1 MKSSIQIKKIAEN
14 VINIEYRSIQNLI
27 NSIDDDF
34 VQAVKLISESKGRLI
49 VAGVGKSANI
59 SSKLV
64 ATFNSTGQPSVF
76 LHAADAI
83 HGDLG
88 NVQKNDIVICLSKSG
103 NTEEIKLLTSN
114 LKILGNK
121 IISICG
127 NPSSFLVNHSDINI
141 NASVIEEACPHDL
154 APTSSTTAQL
164 VLGDAL
170 AICLLENR
178 GFSKEDFA
186 RFHPGGILGKK
197 LSMKVDNIINNKIPL
212 VFENDELKDII
223 IEISENRLGAT
234 VVCND
239 KKDIVGMITDGD
251 LRRCFENNNE
261 FSNLKAKEIMTQ
273 SPKKIDSQSLVYDAF
288 KIMKSHN
295 ITQLIVVDNDSYKGI
310 IHLHDIIKEG
320 IVQ

>member
-1 MKSSIQIKKIAEN
+1 MKSSIEIKKIAEN

-64 ATFNSTGQPSVF
+64 ATFNSTGQPSIF

-127 NPSSFLVNHSDINI
+127 NPSSFLVKHSDINI

-170 AICLLENR
+170 AICLLEYR

-261 FSNLKAKEIMTQ
+261 FSNLKAKEIMTE

-295 ITQLIVVDNDSYKGI
+295 ITQLIVVENDSYKGI

>member
-1 MKSSIQIKKIAEN
+1 MKSSIEIKKIAEN

-27 NSIDDDF
+27 NSIDENF

-88 NVQKNDIVICLSKSG
+88 NVQKNDVVICLSKSG

-114 LKILGNK
+114 LRILGNK

-127 NPSSFLVNHSDINI
+127 NPSSFLVKHSDINI
-141 NASVIEEACPHDL
+141 NASVSEEACPHDL

-170 AICLLENR
+170 AICLLEYR

-288 KIMKSHN
+288 NIMKSHN
-295 ITQLIVVDNDSYKGI
+295 ITQLIVVENDTYKGI

>member
-1 MKSSIQIKKIAEN
+1 MKSSIEIKKIAEN

-170 AICLLENR
+170 AICLLEYR

-234 VVCND
+234 GVCND
-239 KKDIVGMITDGD
+239 KKDIIGMITDGD

-295 ITQLIVVDNDSYKGI
+295 ITQLIVVENDSYKGI

>member
-1 MKSSIQIKKIAEN
+1 MKSSIEIKKIAEN

-64 ATFNSTGQPSVF
+64 ATFNSTGQPSIF

-127 NPSSFLVNHSDINI
+127 NPSSFLVKHSDINI

-170 AICLLENR
+170 AICLLEYR

-197 LSMKVDNIINNKIPL
+197 LSMKVENIINNKIPL

-261 FSNLKAKEIMTQ
+261 FSNLEAKEIMTQ

-295 ITQLIVVDNDSYKGI
+295 ITQLIVVENDSYKGI

>member
-1 MKSSIQIKKIAEN
+1 MKSSIEIKKIAEN

-127 NPSSFLVNHSDINI
+127 NPSSFLVKHSDINI
-141 NASVIEEACPHDL
+141 NASVSEEACPHDL

-170 AICLLENR
+170 AICLLEYR
-178 GFSKEDFA
+178 GFTKEEFA

-197 LSMKVDNIINNKIPL
+197 LSMKVENIINNKIPL
-212 VFENDELKDII
+212 VVENDELKDVI

-295 ITQLIVVDNDSYKGI
+295 ITQLIVVENDSYKGI

>member
-1 MKSSIQIKKIAEN
+1 MKSSIEIKKIAEN

-27 NSIDDDF
+27 NSIDENF

-88 NVQKNDIVICLSKSG
+88 NVQKNDVVICLSKSG

-127 NPSSFLVNHSDINI
+127 NPSSFLVKHSDINI

-170 AICLLENR
+170 AICLLEYR

-212 VFENDELKDII
+212 VFENDEFKDII

-261 FSNLKAKEIMTQ
+261 FSNLKAKEIMTHI
-273 SPKKIDSQSLVYDAF
+273 PKKIDSQSLVYDAF

-295 ITQLIVVDNDSYKGI
+295 ITQLIVVENDSYKGI
-310 IHLHDIIKEG
+310 VHLHDIIKEG
-320 IVQ
+320 IV

>member
-1 MKSSIQIKKIAEN
+1 MKSSIEIKKIAEN

-127 NPSSFLVNHSDINI
+127 NPSSFLVKHSDINI

-170 AICLLENR
+170 AICLLEYR

-251 LRRCFENNNE
+251 LRRCFENNKE
-261 FSNLKAKEIMTQ
+261 FSNLEAKEIMTQ

-295 ITQLIVVDNDSYKGI
+295 ITQLIVVENDSYKGI

>member
-1 MKSSIQIKKIAEN
+1 MKSSIEIKKIAEN

-127 NPSSFLVNHSDINI
+127 NPSSFLVKHSDINI

-170 AICLLENR
+170 AICLLEYR

-197 LSMKVDNIINNKIPL
+197 LSMKVESIINNKIPL

-261 FSNLKAKEIMTQ
+261 FSNLKAKEIMTE

-295 ITQLIVVDNDSYKGI
+295 ITQLIVVENDSYKGI

>member
-1 MKSSIQIKKIAEN
+1 MKSSIEIKKIAEN
-14 VINIEYRSIQNLI
+14 VINIEYKSIQNLV

-127 NPSSFLVNHSDINI
+127 NPSSFLVKHSDINI

-170 AICLLENR
+170 AICLLEYR

-295 ITQLIVVDNDSYKGI
+295 ITQLIVVENYSYKGI

>member
-1 MKSSIQIKKIAEN
+1 MKSSIEIKKIAEN

-127 NPSSFLVNHSDINI
+127 NPSSFLVKHSDINI

-170 AICLLENR
+170 AICLLEYR

-197 LSMKVDNIINNKIPL
+197 LSMKVENIINNKIPL

-295 ITQLIVVDNDSYKGI
+295 ITQLIVVENDSYKGI
-310 IHLHDIIKEG
+310 VHLHDIIKEG

>member
-1 MKSSIQIKKIAEN
+1 MKSSIEIKKIAEN

-127 NPSSFLVNHSDINI
+127 NPSSFLVKHSDINI

-170 AICLLENR
+170 AICLLEYR

-186 RFHPGGILGKK
+186 RFHPGGVLGKK
-197 LSMKVDNIINNKIPL
+197 LSMKVENIINNKIPL

-251 LRRCFENNNE
+251 LRRCFEKNNE

-295 ITQLIVVDNDSYKGI
+295 ITQLIVVENYSYKGI

>member
-1 MKSSIQIKKIAEN
+1 MKSSIEIKKIAEN

-49 VAGVGKSANI
+49 VSGVGKSANI

-64 ATFNSTGQPSVF
+64 ATFNSTGQPSIF

-88 NVQKNDIVICLSKSG
+88 NVQKNDVVICLSKSG

-114 LKILGNK
+114 LKILGNM

-127 NPSSFLVNHSDINI
+127 NPSSFLVKHSDINI

-170 AICLLENR
+170 AICLLEYR

-197 LSMKVDNIINNKIPL
+197 LSMKVEDIINNKIPL
-212 VFENDELKDII
+212 VFENDELKDIV

-234 VVCND
+234 VVCNE
-239 KKDIVGMITDGD
+239 KKEIVGMITDGD

-261 FSNLKAKEIMTQ
+261 FSNLKAKEIMTHI
-273 SPKKIDSQSLVYDAF
+273 PKKIDSQSLVYDAF

-295 ITQLIVVDNDSYKGI
+295 IMQLIVVEHNSYKGI
-310 IHLHDIIKEG
+310 VHLHDIIKEG

>member
-1 MKSSIQIKKIAEN
+1 MKSSIEIKKIAEN

-127 NPSSFLVNHSDINI
+127 NPSSFLVKHSDINI

-170 AICLLENR
+170 AICLLEYR

-273 SPKKIDSQSLVYDAF
+273 SPKEIDSQSLAYDAF

-295 ITQLIVVDNDSYKGI
+295 ITQLIVVENDSYKGI

>member
-1 MKSSIQIKKIAEN
+1 MKSSIEIKKIAQN
-14 VINIEYRSIQNLI
+14 VINIEYKSIQNLV

-127 NPSSFLVNHSDINI
+127 NPSSFLVKHSDINI

-170 AICLLENR
+170 AICLLEYR

-197 LSMKVDNIINNKIPL
+197 LSMKVENIINNKIPL

-295 ITQLIVVDNDSYKGI
+295 ITQLIVVENDSYKGI

>member
-1 MKSSIQIKKIAEN
+1 MKSSIEIKKIAEN

-127 NPSSFLVNHSDINI
+127 NPSSFLVKHSDIYI

-170 AICLLENR
+170 AICLLEYR

-197 LSMKVDNIINNKIPL
+197 LSMKVEDIINNKIPL

-295 ITQLIVVDNDSYKGI
+295 ITQLIVVENDSYKGI

>member
-1 MKSSIQIKKIAEN
+1 MKSSIEIKKIAEN

-49 VAGVGKSANI
+49 VAGVGKSAII

-64 ATFNSTGQPSVF
+64 ATFNSTGQPSIF

-127 NPSSFLVNHSDINI
+127 NPSSFLVKHSDINI

-170 AICLLENR
+170 AICLLEYR
-178 GFSKEDFA
+178 GFSKKDFA

-197 LSMKVDNIINNKIPL
+197 LSMKVENIINNKIPL
-212 VFENDELKDII
+212 VFENDELKDVI

-261 FSNLKAKEIMTQ
+261 FSNLEAKEIMTQ

-295 ITQLIVVDNDSYKGI
+295 ITQLIVVENDSYKGI

>member
-1 MKSSIQIKKIAEN
+1 MKSSIEIKKIAEN
-14 VINIEYRSIQNLI
+14 VINIEYKSIQNLV

-127 NPSSFLVNHSDINI
+127 NPSSFLVKHSDINI

-170 AICLLENR
+170 AICLLEYR

-197 LSMKVDNIINNKIPL
+197 LSMKVENIINNKIPL

-295 ITQLIVVDNDSYKGI
+295 ITQLIVVENDSYKGI

>member
-1 MKSSIQIKKIAEN
+1 MKSSIEIKKIAED
-14 VINIEYRSIQNLI
+14 VINIEYKSIQNLI

-127 NPSSFLVNHSDINI
+127 NPSSFLVKHSDINI

-170 AICLLENR
+170 AICLLEYR

-197 LSMKVDNIINNKIPL
+197 LSMKVENIINNKIPL

-295 ITQLIVVDNDSYKGI
+295 ITQLIVVENDSYKGI

>member
-1 MKSSIQIKKIAEN
+1 MKSSIEIKKIAEN
-14 VINIEYRSIQNLI
+14 VINIEYKSIQNLV

-127 NPSSFLVNHSDINI
+127 NPSSFLVKHSDINI

-170 AICLLENR
+170 AICLLEYR

-197 LSMKVDNIINNKIPL
+197 LSMKVENIINNMIPL

-295 ITQLIVVDNDSYKGI
+295 ITQLIVVENDLYKGI

>member
-1 MKSSIQIKKIAEN
+1 MKSSIEIKKIAEN

-103 NTEEIKLLTSN
+103 NTEEIKLLASN

-127 NPSSFLVNHSDINI
+127 NPSSFLVKHSDINI

-170 AICLLENR
+170 AICLLEYR
-178 GFSKEDFA
+178 GFSKKDFA

-197 LSMKVDNIINNKIPL
+197 LSMKVENIINNKIPL

-251 LRRCFENNNE
+251 LRRCFENNKE
-261 FSNLKAKEIMTQ
+261 FSNLEAKEIMTQ

-295 ITQLIVVDNDSYKGI
+295 ITQLIVVENDSYKGI

>member
-1 MKSSIQIKKIAEN
+1 MKSSIEIKKIAEN

-49 VAGVGKSANI
+49 VAGVGKSAII

-64 ATFNSTGQPSVF
+64 ATFNSTGQPSIF

-103 NTEEIKLLTSN
+103 NTEEIKLLASN

-127 NPSSFLVNHSDINI
+127 NPSSFLVKHSDINI

-170 AICLLENR
+170 AICLLEYR

-197 LSMKVDNIINNKIPL
+197 LSMKVESVINNKIPL

-295 ITQLIVVDNDSYKGI
+295 ITQLIVVENDSYKGI

>member
-1 MKSSIQIKKIAEN
+1 MKSSIEIKKIAEN

-127 NPSSFLVNHSDINI
+127 NPSSFLVKHSDINI

-170 AICLLENR
+170 AICLLEHR

-261 FSNLKAKEIMTQ
+261 FSNLKAKEIMSQ

-295 ITQLIVVDNDSYKGI
+295 ITQLIVVENDSYKGI

>member
-1 MKSSIQIKKIAEN
+1 
-14 VINIEYRSIQNLI
+14 
-27 NSIDDDF
+27 
-34 VQAVKLISESKGRLI
+34 
-49 VAGVGKSANI
+49 
-59 SSKLV
+59 
-64 ATFNSTGQPSVF
+64 

-127 NPSSFLVNHSDINI
+127 NPSSFLVKHSDINI

-170 AICLLENR
+170 AICLLEYR

-197 LSMKVDNIINNKIPL
+197 LSMKVENIINNKIPL

-239 KKDIVGMITDGD
+239 KKDIIGMITDGD

-295 ITQLIVVDNDSYKGI
+295 ITQLIVVENDSYKGI

>member
-1 MKSSIQIKKIAEN
+1 MKSSIEIKKIAEN

-127 NPSSFLVNHSDINI
+127 NPSSFLVKHSDINI

-170 AICLLENR
+170 AICLLEYR

-273 SPKKIDSQSLVYDAF
+273 SPKKIDSQSLVYDSF

-295 ITQLIVVDNDSYKGI
+295 IMQLIVVENDTYTGI
-310 IHLHDIIKEG
+310 IHLHDNITEG